1 VNENSDATVTESR
14 NFGYKIRL
22 ARTFQEV
29 LDETTDVPG
38 VDLAEF
44 AQVVRRY
51 ACTLLQARG
60 GAGKTCTAKRL
71 GILLEGQGAPSV
83 IVTALALAQEKS
95 LDRLG
100 AEHWSRLNP
109 DDETVMTNPSLI
121 VIDGL
126 NEVDRETGERIL
138 EAIGPYTATNPQTS
152 VLVTDRLARRNG
164 ASPFWMYATLLPVPD
179 DVIREITGEEP
190 TDAYGIPFYLD
201 RHEEGRAAGKI
212 LYESIRRYVSADQLP
227 RLATA
232 AYLSY
237 EEHKKRTIDRDTVIK
252 AVGPAVWE
260 EMIDGKAVVQ
270 VGPTDFGPTDFYFEH
285 HLLHDYLAGHHLA
298 THRDLWNPDGFDVV
312 TFNAS
317 SFDALALS
325 LAEIESPEDVEELV
339 QCVYNW
345 NFYAA
350 AYMLEEDRAGGRE
363 IGNPMETALL
373 GALAEKRFDYVRPTV
388 TRVEDAL
395 RVQRSTLSRA
405 LLDAHDRDAVVAVL
419 SSVAEPTDG
428 PEWFTL
434 WWDQYSRPDGTRA
447 TREDVEAV
455 AADVPV
461 VGWGA
466 ANALRRLRLT
476 KPELSEL
483 RQLLLKDDA
492 SGTVRWRAAHALGTH
507 PGGTNRDALRT
518 ALRDD
523 KDRWVRYGALRAIFE
538 HIREAKPSRRPDLVE
553 QLKDDVAD
561 ELAGPGQLR
570 TEAIRCL
577 DVAPL
582 PPGNWHADI
591 EPILAFLWETADAKG
606 STELANLAERL
617 RRQKD
622 DPHVA

>member
-22 ARTFQEV
+22 AQTFQEV

-44 AQVVRRY
+44 AEVVRRH

-60 GAGKTCTAKRL
+60 GAGKTRTATRL
-71 GILLEGQGAPSV
+71 GRLLEEQGAPSV
-83 IVTALALAQEKS
+83 IVTALALAQETS
-95 LDRLG
+95 LARLG
-100 AEHWSRLNP
+100 AEHWIRLSANP
-109 DDETVMTNPSLI
+109 DDEMVITSPTLI

-179 DVIREITGEEP
+179 DVIREITGEAP

-201 RHEEGRAAGKI
+201 RHEEGRAAGEI
-212 LYESIRRYVSADQLP
+212 LYESIRRYVSAEQLP

-237 EEHKKRTIDRDTVIK
+237 EEHKRRTIDRDTVIE
-252 AVGPAVWE
+252 AVGAAVWK
-260 EMIDGKAVVQ
+260 EMTDGKAVVQ
-270 VGPTDFGPTDFYFEH
+270 VGPTDFYFEH

-298 THRDLWNPDGFDVV
+298 TRRDLWNPDGFDVV

-339 QCVYNW
+339 QRVYNW

-350 AYMLEEDRAGGRE
+350 AYMLEEDRAGGRK
-363 IGNPMETALL
+363 IGNSMEIALL

-395 RVQRSTLSRA
+395 RVQRSPLSRA
-405 LLDAHDRDAVVAVL
+405 LLDAHNRDAVVTVL
-419 SSVAEPTDG
+419 RAVAEPTDG
-428 PEWFTL
+428 PEWFTF

-447 TREDVEAV
+447 TRQDVDAV

-476 KPELSEL
+476 KVELSQL
-483 RQLLLKDDA
+483 RQLLKDHA
-492 SGTVRWRAAHALGTH
+492 SETVRWRAAHALGTH
-507 PGGTNRDALRT
+507 PGGTNLDALRT

-523 KDRWVRYGALRAIFE
+523 DDRWVRYGALRAIFE
-538 HIREAKPSRRPDLVE
+538 QIRKAKPYRRPDLVE
-553 QLKDDVAD
+553 RLKNDVPD
-561 ELAGPGQLR
+561 ELAKSGQLR

-582 PPGNWHADI
+582 PSGNWHAAI

-606 STELANLAERL
+606 AAELANLAERL

-622 DPHVA
+622 DQHVA

>member
-1 VNENSDATVTESR
+1 MSENSDATLTDSR
-14 NFGYKIRL
+14 DFEYKIRL

-29 LDETTDVPG
+29 LDETADVPG

-44 AQVVRRY
+44 AQVVRRN

-60 GAGKTCTAKRL
+60 GAGKTRTAMRL
-71 GILLEGQGAPSV
+71 GRLLEAQGAPSV
-83 IVTALALAQEKS
+83 IVTALVLAQEKS
-95 LDRLG
+95 LAGLG
-100 AEHWSRLNP
+100 AEHWARLSVNP
-109 DDETVMTNPSLI
+109 DNERVMIHPTLI

-152 VLVTDRLARRNG
+152 VLVTDRLARRG
-164 ASPFWMYATLLPVPD
+164 GTSPFWMYATLLPVPD

-201 RHEEGRAAGKI
+201 RYEKGRAAGEI
-212 LYESIRRYVSADQLP
+212 LYESIRRYVSVEQFSQL
-227 RLATA
+227 ASA
-232 AYLSY
+232 AYRSY
-237 EEHKKRTIDRDTVIK
+237 EEHQKRVIDRDTVIET
-252 AVGPAVWE
+252 VGAGVWE
-260 EMIDGKAVVQ
+260 EMIAGKVVVQ
-270 VGPTDFGPTDFYFEH
+270 VGPTDFYFEH

-325 LAEIESPEDVEELV
+325 LADVESPQDVEELV
-339 QCVYNW
+339 QRVYNW

-350 AYMLEEDRAGGRE
+350 AYMLEEDRAGGRK

-395 RVQRSTLSRA
+395 RVQRSSLSRA

-419 SSVAEPTDG
+419 RSVAEPTDG
-428 PEWFTL
+428 PEWFKI

-455 AADVPV
+455 TASVPV

-466 ANALRRLRLT
+466 ANALRRLKLT
-476 KPELSEL
+476 KPKSSEL
-483 RQLLLKDDA
+483 RHLL
-492 SGTVRWRAAHALGTH
+492 SNHGSETVRWRAAHALGTH
-507 PGGTNRDALRT
+507 SGGTNLEALRT

-523 KDRWVRYGALRAIFE
+523 EDRWVRYGALRAIFE
-538 HIREAKPSRRPDLVE
+538 QIRKAKPSRRPDLVG
-553 QLKDDVAD
+553 QLKADVSD
-561 ELAGPGQLR
+561 ELAKSGQLR

-582 PPGNWHADI
+582 PPGNWHADL
-591 EPILAFLWETADAKG
+591 EPILAHLWETSDAKG
-606 STELANLAERL
+606 SAELANLAERL

-622 DPHVA
+622 DQHVA